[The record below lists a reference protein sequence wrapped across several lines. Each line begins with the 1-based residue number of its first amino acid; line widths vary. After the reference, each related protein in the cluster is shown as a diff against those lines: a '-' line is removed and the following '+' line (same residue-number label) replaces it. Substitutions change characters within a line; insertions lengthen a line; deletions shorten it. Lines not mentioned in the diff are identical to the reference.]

1 MLTSYRIA
9 ITDDHK
15 VLTSGIL
22 DLLKILPEAQFVGAA
37 SSPEE
42 LKQLLR
48 NQDADIL
55 ILDYR
60 LRRPIQETHE
70 LVEWLIKHRPSLK
83 IIMYSNDDVSKA
95 FRDASAKSILGYVM
109 KNDEPGELLE
119 AIKAVAAG
127 GHYQS
132 SSIRAQR
139 SLHLLNEEERVRKL
153 VALLTDREKEILVLI
168 VEGMKNR
175 EIAEKLNLSLTTIQT
190 HRRNIKDKLKAK
202 TTIELRKMAEIAG
215 LL

>member
-1 MLTSYRIA
+1 MPTSYRIA

-37 SSPEE
+37 SSPDE

-119 AIKAVAAG
+119 AIKVVAAG

-139 SLHLLNEEERVRKL
+139 SLHLLNEEDRVRKL
-153 VALLTDREKEILVLI
+153 VAQLSKRENEILVLI
-168 VEGMKNR
+168 VNGMKNR
-175 EIAEKLNLSLTTIQT
+175 EIAEKLILSLTTIQT
-190 HRRNIKDKLKAK
+190 HRRNIKEKLKAK

>member
-1 MLTSYRIA
+1 MPASYRIA

-22 DLLKILPEAQFVGAA
+22 DLLKILPEAHFIGAA

-95 FRDASAKSILGYVM
+95 FRDASAKSIQGYVM

-119 AIKAVAAG
+119 AIKTVAAG
-127 GHYQS
+127 GQYRS

-139 SLHLLNEEERVRKL
+139 SLHLLNEEERIRKL
-153 VALLTDREKEILVLI
+153 VALLSDREKEILVLI

-175 EIAEKLNLSLTTIQT
+175 EIAEKLNLSLNTVQT
-190 HRRNIKDKLKAK
+190 HRRNIKDKLQAK
-202 TTIELRKMAEIAG
+202 TTIELRIIAEIAG
-215 LL
+215 LI